1 MKNLK
6 NLALALTFVLLMS
19 FNAKAMAD
27 GVGFIDYKK
36 VQDNYSYAQA
46 AAKEIDAKA
55 LELQQFVVDKEKQYK
70 ALDTPLKKQNFEEKT
85 KKEFEAKQSAYVTFK
100 LKKEEDVYNKIQAAA
115 KQVLI
120 DQKLDAIFDY
130 RVIFVGGL
138 DVTDLVISKLKGNK

>member
-1 MKNLK
+1 MKNLR
-6 NLALALTFVLLMS
+6 NLALTLTFVLLMS
-19 FNAKAMAD
+19 FNAKAMAE

-120 DQKLDAIFDY
+120 DQKLDAIFGY

>member
-1 MKNLK
+1 MKNLR
-6 NLALALTFVLLMS
+6 NLALTLTFVLLMS
-19 FNAKAMAD
+19 FNAKAMAE

-85 KKEFEAKQSAYVTFK
+85 KKEFEAKQSEIGRAHV
-100 LKKEEDVYNKIQAAA
+100 
-115 KQVLI
+115 
-120 DQKLDAIFDY
+120 
-130 RVIFVGGL
+130 
-138 DVTDLVISKLKGNK
+138 

>member
-19 FNAKAMAD
+19 FNAKAMAE

-138 DVTDLVISKLKGNK
+138 DVTELVISKLKGNK

>member
-1 MKNLK
+1 MKYLRI
-6 NLALALTFVLLMS
+6 LALSLTFVLLMS
-19 FNAKAMAD
+19 FNANAMAE
-27 GVGFIDYKK
+27 GVGFIDYNK

-100 LKKEEDVYNKIQAAA
+100 LKKEEDLYNTIQAAA
-115 KQVLI
+115 KQFLI
-120 DQKLDAIFDY
+120 DQQLDAIFVY